1 MTPAASHATLRRVER
16 EGPGFK
22 ITSTY
27 LPDGNV
33 VVTPLGELDL
43 SAGSALR
50 RALADAVDAGTA
62 SIVVDLE
69 GATFVDSVTLGVL
82 LGAARAVRHRNGT
95 LRVVCVDANIR
106 RIFEL
111 TLLDKVFDLYASRT
125 EALAHRSE
133 R

>member
-1 MTPAASHATLRRVER
+1 MTSAASHATSLRLER

-22 ITSTY
+22 ITSIY

-50 RALADAVDAGTA
+50 RALADAVDGGNAA
-62 SIVVDLE
+62 IVVDLE

-82 LGAARAVRHRNGT
+82 LGAARAVRRRNGT

-111 TLLDKVFDLYASRT
+111 TLLDQVFDLYASRA